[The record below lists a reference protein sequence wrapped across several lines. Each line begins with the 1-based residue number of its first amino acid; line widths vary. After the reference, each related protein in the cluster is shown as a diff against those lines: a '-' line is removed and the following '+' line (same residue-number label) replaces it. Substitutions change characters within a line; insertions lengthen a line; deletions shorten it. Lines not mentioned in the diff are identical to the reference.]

1 MTPSH
6 PSGWLVGG
14 LMVILT
20 AAGGAD
26 LVAAAKAKPPPVVP
40 NSECLD
46 CHEAEF
52 KSRKKGQPK
61 EWVGVKPEA
70 YTHSAHGDLACVE
83 CHTAITEPE
92 HPSKLPPVDCRSCH
106 EKASSSHVFHPRL
119 ALDPMP
125 AGRDTACQECHQ
137 PHEMLAIKD
146 PGSNFNRAA
155 QSESC
160 GRCHESARDGYLASA
175 HATRPAGREA
185 LAPDCLSCHREP
197 ISSVGPNRLVADLKL
212 AQIQLCESCHVRK
225 SEVASQ
231 TVLGARFVAGFE
243 RSVHGAALQA
253 GKEQSASCVDC
264 HGAHTMN
271 KAAVAGA
278 KVNRLHLTETCARCH
293 EKEAEE
299 YRSSVHA
306 EALAKGNPDSAGC
319 TSCHGEHDIKAHSDP
334 GAPVH
339 KANLAQQV
347 CGECHSS
354 VRLTKRYGLSSDTF
368 RSFSDSY
375 HGLAV
380 RGGAVSVVNCASCHS
395 SHAIKTQD
403 DPTSTVHK
411 SNLAQTCGE
420 CHPGAGRRFAIGS
433 VHASENR
440 REESP
445 LLYWIATLYVLMI
458 TVVVGGMVVH
468 NGLDFLKKT
477 RRKLAVQK
485 GELIEPRL
493 EHRLYVRMTGHERA
507 QHLVLV
513 VSFVVLVITGFMLR
527 FPEAWWVVAL
537 RRLSDRAFEWRGI
550 IHRVAGV
557 IMLAGG
563 AWHVG
568 YLAFTRP
575 GRQLFRDL
583 LPRWRDAIDPWR
595 VLKYN
600 LGLAPTKPAF
610 GRFSYIEKVEYWAMV
625 WGTLLMG
632 VTGAILWFDNTSINL
647 FSKLGF
653 DVSRTIHYYEAI
665 LATLAIIVWHFYFV
679 IFNPDVYPMNLAWL
693 TGKMSE
699 EEMHEEHPLQLEEL
713 KRAEKHADSPG
724 RPPAARPPSDGPTG

>member
-1 MTPSH
+1 
-6 PSGWLVGG
+6 
-14 LMVILT
+14 
-20 AAGGAD
+20 
-26 LVAAAKAKPPPVVP
+26 
-40 NSECLD
+40 
-46 CHEAEF
+46 
-52 KSRKKGQPK
+52 
-61 EWVGVKPEA
+61 
-70 YTHSAHGDLACVE
+70 
-83 CHTAITEPE
+83 
-92 HPSKLPPVDCRSCH
+92 
-106 EKASSSHVFHPRL
+106 
-119 ALDPMP
+119 
-125 AGRDTACQECHQ
+125 
-137 PHEMLAIKD
+137 
-146 PGSNFNRAA
+146 
-155 QSESC
+155 
-160 GRCHESARDGYLASA
+160 
-175 HATRPAGREA
+175 
-185 LAPDCLSCHREP
+185 
-197 ISSVGPNRLVADLKL
+197 
-212 AQIQLCESCHVRK
+212 
-225 SEVASQ
+225 
-231 TVLGARFVAGFE
+231 
-243 RSVHGAALQA
+243 
-253 GKEQSASCVDC
+253 
-264 HGAHTMN
+264 
-271 KAAVAGA
+271 
-278 KVNRLHLTETCARCH
+278 
-293 EKEAEE
+293 
-299 YRSSVHA
+299 
-306 EALAKGNPDSAGC
+306 
-319 TSCHGEHDIKAHSDP
+319 
-334 GAPVH
+334 
-339 KANLAQQV
+339 
-347 CGECHSS
+347 
-354 VRLTKRYGLSSDTF
+354 
-368 RSFSDSY
+368 
-375 HGLAV
+375 
-380 RGGAVSVVNCASCHS
+380 
-395 SHAIKTQD
+395 
-403 DPTSTVHK
+403 
-411 SNLAQTCGE
+411 
-420 CHPGAGRRFAIGS
+420 
-433 VHASENR
+433 
-440 REESP
+440 
-445 LLYWIATLYVLMI
+445 
-458 TVVVGGMVVH
+458 VVVGGMVVH
-468 NGLDFLKKT
+468 NGLDFFKKT
-477 RRKLAVQK
+477 RRKLAIQK
-485 GELIEPRL
+485 GELVEPRL